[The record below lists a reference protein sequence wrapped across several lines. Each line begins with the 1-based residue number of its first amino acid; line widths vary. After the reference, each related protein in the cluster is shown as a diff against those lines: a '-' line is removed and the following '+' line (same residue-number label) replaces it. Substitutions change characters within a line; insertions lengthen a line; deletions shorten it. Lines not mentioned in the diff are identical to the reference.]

1 MKHTAKCLPPWGK
14 QQFRHDCW
22 TPSPCPL
29 PGREYAHP
37 HSNPTVALLEP
48 AHTPVA
54 IFITPTLHCSSH
66 TSWTCTHTS
75 CYFYHTHIT
84 LQQSLC
90 LNLHTHQLL
99 LFLSHPHYTAAVALL
114 EPAHKPPGGF
124 SSLWSQ
130 KCQAVQ
136 TFWLA
141 GEFSIAFPFS
151 WLYFWRKKKVEKK
164 LLLFSEHRHL
174 YSGISLISW
183 PFPCL
188 LLWPTNISAHQLILY
203 YINHTHTHPN
213 SLLQPAHKPLQRS
226 SFALLL
232 HPSMCACVCVHAHS
246 HRHAWVGV
254 QETVTHVN
262 AHPASK
268 GFRVFAVEWKTTNN
282 IPVFHQS
289 V

>member
-48 AHTPVA
+48 ARTPVA

-66 TSWTCTHTS
+66 TAWTCTHTS
-75 CYFYHTHIT
+75 CCYFYHTHIT

-99 LFLSHPHYTAAVALL
+99 LFLSHPHYIATIALL
-114 EPAHKPPGGF
+114 EPAHTPVVVIFITPTLHCSSHTSWTCTQTTRRFFVTLIPKVPG
-124 SSLWSQ
+124 SSNL
-130 KCQAVQ
+130 
-136 TFWLA
+136 LA
-141 GEFSIAFPFS
+141 CWWIFNSVSFF
-151 WLYFWRKKKVEKK
+151 LTLFLKKKKVEKK

-246 HRHAWVGV
+246 HR
-254 QETVTHVN
+254 
-262 AHPASK
+262 
-268 GFRVFAVEWKTTNN
+268 
-282 IPVFHQS
+282 
-289 V
+289 